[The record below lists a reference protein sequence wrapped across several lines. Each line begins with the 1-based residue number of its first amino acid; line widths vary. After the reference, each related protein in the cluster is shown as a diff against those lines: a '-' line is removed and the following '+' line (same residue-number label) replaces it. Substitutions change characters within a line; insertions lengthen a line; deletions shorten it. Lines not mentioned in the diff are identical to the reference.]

1 MHKIIY
7 LPSVEKDL
15 VSAVD
20 YLADTLGS
28 VQAAEN
34 LLQEF
39 EATVERIAQFQYAN
53 ALYRTDRPIDHE
65 IRKVAVKNY
74 ILYYTVLAICRNF
87 SGNCLIIS
95 YIFLVRQWSASLF
108 DPCIL
113 WVFFL
118 MAVYGFAFP
127 NVLQQL
133 NYLKTAVKNLLQ

>member
-39 EATVERIAQFQYAN
+39 EATVERIAQFPYAN

-74 ILYYTVLAICRNF
+74 ILYYTVFQDHVEILRFIHGRRNQVWDAI
-87 SGNCLIIS
+87 
-95 YIFLVRQWSASLF
+95 
-108 DPCIL
+108 DPDG
-113 WVFFL
+113 
-118 MAVYGFAFP
+118 A
-127 NVLQQL
+127 
-133 NYLKTAVKNLLQ
+133 

>member
-1 MHKIIY
+1 MHEIIY

-39 EATVERIAQFQYAN
+39 EATVERIAQFPYAN

-74 ILYYTVLAICRNF
+74 ILYYTVFQDHVEIFRFIKMETAQHGSKNRAGLCYATGSCLA
-87 SGNCLIIS
+87 SGGSCGILS
-95 YIFLVRQWSASLF
+95 VR
-108 DPCIL
+108 
-113 WVFFL
+113 
-118 MAVYGFAFP
+118 
-127 NVLQQL
+127 
-133 NYLKTAVKNLLQ
+133 

>member
-39 EATVERIAQFQYAN
+39 EATVERIAQFPYAN
-53 ALYRTDRPIDHE
+53 TLYRTDRPSDHE

-74 ILYYTVLAICRNF
+74 ILYYTVSQDHVEIFRFIHGRRNQVWDAI
-87 SGNCLIIS
+87 
-95 YIFLVRQWSASLF
+95 
-108 DPCIL
+108 DPDG
-113 WVFFL
+113 
-118 MAVYGFAFP
+118 A
-127 NVLQQL
+127 
-133 NYLKTAVKNLLQ
+133 